1 MSKRIYEET
10 DVVRQLNKLPDVFV
24 TPANKTIELKVNH
37 ACGLKT
43 WGKLDFLT
51 RIKKYVIVKKIEIE
65 STKKAIK
72 IPNSVVEKR
81 TRRNSNKISLNEYV
95 NSNLKKIK

>member
-10 DVVRQLNKLPDVFV
+10 AVIRQLNSRSDVFV
-24 TPANKTIELKVNH
+24 IPATKTIELMVNH
-37 ACGLKT
+37 TCGLKT

-51 RIKKYVIVKKIEIE
+51 RIKKYVIVKKIEIK

-81 TRRNSNKISLNEYV
+81 TRRNSNKINLNKYV

>member
-24 TPANKTIELKVNH
+24 IPASKTIELKVNH

-81 TRRNSNKISLNEYV
+81 TRRNSNKINLNEYV